1 MHISKFSIDQ
11 PILVNLS
18 MVLIIVAGIMAFR
31 NISKEEFPEISLN
44 GLSIVTAYP
53 GVSPEE
59 IEELI
64 TKPIEEEISD
74 IDDIDNIKFIT

>member
-74 IDDIDNIKFIT
+74 IDDIDNRRDY